1 MFKELLLKNFKGWES
16 TGNVRLAPITL
27 FFGSN
32 SSGKTSLLQSLLL
45 LKQSAESADRRRAL
59 HPGDDDSLVDL
70 GTTEDL
76 VFRHELNRDL
86 EFQIRWEVPGGL
98 QIQADYFNEIQFGV
112 RVGFLERGQ
121 AVVKRLR
128 YYLDSAHV
136 TMERKTDAGGYSFAA
151 SGFSDVRRLEAA
163 SALLPPPVRYYGF
176 PPEVRGIVDPSP
188 WLSDLS
194 LALEKQME
202 RIHYVGPLREYPERL
217 YRWAGEVPNNVGTR
231 GTYAVHAI
239 LAARNEHRKIVRGRA
254 PGQTEA
260 PFEEVIAGWLAHFG
274 VIDSFSLRQIAENRR
289 EYEVRVKRTPTS
301 PEVFITDVGFGV
313 SQVLPVLVQSFYA
326 EQNSTIIF
334 EQPEIHLHP
343 RVQADL
349 ADVFIDAF
357 RSCGVQ
363 FIIES
368 HSEHLLRRLQRRV
381 AEAVDITNDDVAI
394 YVCDV
399 DGGHS
404 RIERLKIDEFGNIS
418 NWPKDFFGDEVG
430 DLIKMTEAA
439 MRRQGID
446 PDVGNSPALEE
457 KPE

>member
-1 MFKELLLKNFKGWES
+1 MFKELLLKNFKGWER

-45 LKQSAESADRRRAL
+45 LKQTAESADRRRVL
-59 HPGDDDSLVDL
+59 HPGDDESLVDL

-76 VFRHELNRDL
+76 VFRHELDRDL
-86 EFQIRWEVPGGL
+86 EFQVRWEVPGGL
-98 QIQADYFNEIQFGV
+98 QIQADYFNAIQFGV
-112 RVGFLERGQ
+112 RIGFKERGQ

-136 TMERKTDAGGYSFAA
+136 TMERKTDGGGYIFAA
-151 SGFSDVRRLEAA
+151 SGFSDVRRLKAA
-163 SALLPPPVRYYGF
+163 DELLPPPVRYYGF
-176 PPEVRGIVDPSP
+176 PPEVRSFVDPSP

-194 LALEKQME
+194 LALEQQME

-231 GTYAVHAI
+231 GKDAVAAI
-239 LAARNEHRKIVRGRA
+239 LAARNENRTIRGRA
-254 PGQTEA
+254 PEQSEE
-260 PFEEVIAGWLAHFG
+260 PFEAVLARWLARFG
-274 VIDSFSLRQIAENRR
+274 VIHSFSLRQIAENRR

-381 AEAVDITNDDVAI
+381 AEADDITNDDVAI

-404 RIERLKIDEFGNIS
+404 RIERLKLDQFGNIS
-418 NWPKDFFGDEVG
+418 NWPRDFFGDEVG

-446 PDVGNSPALEE
+446 PDLGDSSAREE
-457 KPE
+457 NPK